1 VEERHGTNSADTVE
15 ERYGANSAD
24 TVERDGSDSTNAL
37 VS

>member
-1 VEERHGTNSADTVE
+1 VEERYGANSADAVE

>member
-1 VEERHGTNSADTVE
+1 LEKRHSTDSANALE

-24 TVERDGSDSTNAL
+24 AVERNGADSANAL

>member
-1 VEERHGTNSADTVE
+1 LEERHGANSADTVE

-24 TVERDGSDSTNAL
+24 TLERDGSDSTNAL

>member
-1 VEERHGTNSADTVE
+1 LEERHGANSADAVE

>member
-1 VEERHGTNSADTVE
+1 VEERHGANSADTVE
-15 ERYGANSAD
+15 ERYGTNSAD

>member
-1 VEERHGTNSADTVE
+1 LEERHGTNSADTVE

-24 TVERDGSDSTNAL
+24 TLERDGSDSTNAL

>member
-1 VEERHGTNSADTVE
+1 LEKRHGTDSADAVE

-24 TVERDGSDSTNAL
+24 TVERNSTNSANAL